1 MSAPSLEAKDL
12 EYARDDRVL
21 FSSLNF
27 EVHAGEVLQIE
38 GPNGSGKTTLLRIL
52 CGLINADQGQI
63 FWSGQD
69 IQKNR
74 YDFSVHTSYVG
85 HHDGLKGDCTPLENL
100 TLSHALSGAE
110 KKLSPQEALIIVG
123 LKGFDHQLCRT
134 LSAGQRRRVAL
145 ARLLTSPS
153 KLWILDEPFTAI
165 DKSGINELEKLIA
178 DHVSTGGMVILTSHH
193 EVNLKGIKSL
203 HLNLDQNNAGN
214 PF

>member
-1 MSAPSLEAKDL
+1 MSASLIAKDL
-12 EYARDDRVL
+12 EFSRNDQIL

-27 EVHAGEVLQIE
+27 EINSGEILHVE
-38 GPNGSGKTTLLRIL
+38 GRNGSGKTTLLRIL

-69 IQKNR
+69 IQKDR
-74 YDFSVHTSYVG
+74 YDYSINMSYVG

-100 TLSHALSGAE
+100 ALSFALSAAE
-110 KKLSPQEALIIVG
+110 EKLSPQQALQKVG

-145 ARLLTSPS
+145 ARLLISPS

-165 DKSGINELEKLIA
+165 DKTGIEELENIISDHAKA
-178 DHVSTGGMVILTSHH
+178 DGMVILTSHH
-193 EVNLKGIKSL
+193 DIDLTEIKTIS
-203 HLNLDQNNAGN
+203 LNLGHNS
-214 PF
+214 